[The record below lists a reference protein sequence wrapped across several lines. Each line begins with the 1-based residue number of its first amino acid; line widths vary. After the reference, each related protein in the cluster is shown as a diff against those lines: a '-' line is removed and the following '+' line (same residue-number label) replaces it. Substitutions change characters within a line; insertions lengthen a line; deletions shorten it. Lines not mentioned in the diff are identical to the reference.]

1 MAEYISAGVQTLNPG
16 SPIILIDSI
25 PCPKGYVIH
34 RNGSG
39 ILTLRGIVNN
49 CCGKFARYLI
59 EYSGNIA
66 IPTGG
71 TVGEISVGLAVSGEP
86 EQGTIAK
93 VTPAAVE
100 NYFNVSAARYITV
113 PIGCCYNIALE
124 NTSDIPILADEQFN
138 IVVTRTA

>member
-1 MAEYISAGVQTLNPG
+1 MAEFISSGEQTVNPG
-16 SPIILIDSI
+16 SPIILMDSI

-39 ILTLRGIVNN
+39 IITLRGLVNN
-49 CCGKFARYLI
+49 PCGRFARYLI

-66 IPTGG
+66 VPTGQ
-71 TVGEISVGLAVSGEP
+71 TVGEISVGLAVAGEP

-100 NYFNVSAARYITV
+100 EFFNVSASRFITV
-113 PIGCCYNIALE
+113 TSGCCVNIALE
-124 NTSDIPILADEQFN
+124 NTSDIPIIADEQFN
-138 IVVTRTA
+138 VVVTRVA

>member
-1 MAEYISAGVQTLNPG
+1 MAEFISIGSQNLNPG
-16 SPIILIDSI
+16 SPVALIDSI

-49 CCGKFARYLI
+49 RCGKFARYLV

-66 IPTGG
+66 IPTGE
-71 TVGEISVGLAVSGEP
+71 TVGEVSVGLAVTGEI
-86 EQGTIAK
+86 EQGTVAK

-100 NYFNVSAARYITV
+100 QFFNVSAARYITV
-113 PIGCCYNIALE
+113 PMGCCVNIALE
-124 NTSDIPILADEQFN
+124 NASDIPIIADEQFN